1 MNEPG
6 DSTPQAAALARRI
19 AHDVRTPTGVIAGV
33 LDELSSLE
41 GGAAMITIARRAV
54 RRLEWIAR
62 RMDWLSSVSSDS
74 VRTQSRDQIVG
85 LSDMVKAACTS
96 AEAVGGRRG
105 VGITLENASTSDTI
119 FAGRLWQHVVEELVI
134 NALRHARARVN
145 VRVVATGTEACIAVE
160 DDGPGVTTDRISSL
174 FDQPEHKT
182 LGLWLSRRLA
192 RAAEGDVRHDDVAN
206 GGARFF
212 VHLPLRKKDA

>member
-1 MNEPG
+1 MNESG

-62 RMDWLSSVSSDS
+62 RMDWVSAVVSDS
-74 VRTQSRDQIVG
+74 VRSQSRDQTTF
-85 LSDMVKAACTS
+85 LTDMVTAACAS

-105 VGITLENASTSDTI
+105 ITIAIDHGSTRDTI
-119 FAGRLWQHVVEELVI
+119 AAGRLWQHVVEEIVI
-134 NALRHARARVN
+134 NALRHARSRVA
-145 VRVVATGTEACIAVE
+145 VRVVSVGGEARVAVE
-160 DDGPGVTTDRISSL
+160 DDGSGITTDRISSL
-174 FDQPEHKT
+174 FEQPEHKT
-182 LGLWLSRRLA
+182 LGLWLARRLA

-212 VHLPLRKKDA
+212 IDLPVRTQDA